1 MVSIEVVS
9 FDMEKTLIDS
19 SFSDL
24 IWEDDI
30 PRLYGE
36 RHGLDFATAKQKVLD
51 AYGEIGDGQPEWYDV
66 DYWFRRFG
74 LSGDWRELLS
84 GRRGD
89 VRVFPEVP
97 GVLERIN
104 DRYSVIISSNTIRE
118 FLEVQLATLPDVF
131 SHVFSAPSDYG
142 TVKNEG
148 FYGKIF
154 SIMGVQPSKVVHV
167 GDSWK
172 FDYEAA
178 LQLGMTA
185 FHLDRSG
192 ESEGEHVVHDLQEFE
207 DMLNRL
213 EVKGLE

>member
-1 MVSIEVVS
+1 MEFIEVVS

-19 SFSDL
+19 GFSDL

-36 RHGLDFATAKQKVLD
+36 RHGLDFATAKRRVLD

-84 GRRGD
+84 GRSGD

-97 GVLERIN
+97 GVLERIS
-104 DRYSVIISSNTIRE
+104 DRYRVIISSNTIRE

-142 TVKNEG
+142 TVKNDA
-148 FYGKIF
+148 FYGKIYNLL
-154 SIMGVQPSKVVHV
+154 GVRPSAVVHV

-172 FDYEAA
+172 FDYKAA
-178 LQLGMTA
+178 VKGGVTA

-207 DMLNRL
+207 VMLNRL
-213 EVKGLE
+213 EDKGLE

>member
-1 MVSIEVVS
+1 MDSIEVVS

-36 RHGLDFATAKQKVLD
+36 RHGIDFATAKQRVLD
-51 AYGEIGDGQPEWYDV
+51 AYGEIGEGQPEWYDV

-74 LSGDWRELLS
+74 LSGDWKELLS

-89 VRVFPEVP
+89 VSVFPEVP
-97 GVLERIN
+97 GVLERMSE
-104 DRYSVIISSNTIRE
+104 RYSVIISSNTIRE
-118 FLEVQLATLPDVF
+118 FLEVQLKTLPDVF
-131 SHVFSAPSDYG
+131 SRVFSAPSDYG

-148 FYGKIF
+148 FYGRVF
-154 SIMGVQPSKVVHV
+154 ATLGVQPSAVVHV
-167 GDSWK
+167 GDSLK

-178 LQLGMTA
+178 LQSGMTA
-185 FHLDRSG
+185 FHLDRSA
-192 ESEGEHVVHDLQEFE
+192 ESEGGHVVHDLQEFE
-207 DMLNRL
+207 VRLNRL
-213 EVKGLE
+213 EGKGLE

>member
-1 MVSIEVVS
+1 MNSIEVVS

-36 RHGLDFATAKQKVLD
+36 RHGIDFVAAKQKVLD
-51 AYGEIGDGQPEWYDV
+51 AYREIGEGQPEWYDV

-74 LSGDWRELLS
+74 LSGDWKELLS

-89 VRVFPEVP
+89 VSVFPEVP
-97 GVLERIN
+97 GVLERMSE
-104 DRYSVIISSNTIRE
+104 RYSVIISSNTIRE
-118 FLEVQLATLPDVF
+118 FLEVQLKTLPDVF
-131 SHVFSAPSDYG
+131 SRVFSAPSDYG
-142 TVKNEG
+142 TVKNSG
-148 FYGKIF
+148 FYDRICGIL
-154 SIMGVQPSKVVHV
+154 GVRPSAVVHV

-172 FDYEAA
+172 FDYETAV
-178 LQLGMTA
+178 QGGITA

-192 ESEGEHVVHDLQEFE
+192 ESEGEHVVHNLQEFE
-207 DMLNRL
+207 VMLNRL
-213 EVKGLE
+213 ENKGLE